1 MLRRWVV
8 GVGCVLAVLAG
19 PCQALEKG
27 DKAPALDLQ
36 TRDAQPLKLSLRG
49 ELVYLDFWAS
59 WCGPC
64 KQSFPWMNAMH
75 SRYSAQG
82 LRVFAI
88 NVDQKPADAARF
100 LAASPA
106 LFDIG
111 YDASGASPRLYA
123 VKTMPTSYLIDKNG
137 VLLWKHAGFS
147 PKDTAALELAI
158 QSALEG
164 KP

>member
-1 MLRRWVV
+1 MLHRYVLV
-8 GVGCVLAVLAG
+8 AGCVLAALAG
-19 PCQALEKG
+19 PSQALEKG
-27 DKAPALDLQ
+27 DKVPALDLL

-64 KQSFPWMNAMH
+64 KQSFPWMNAMQ
-75 SRYSAQG
+75 SRYGPQG

-88 NVDQKPADAARF
+88 NVDQKAADAARF
-100 LAASPA
+100 LATSPA

-111 YDASGASPRLYA
+111 YDAAGTSPRLFA

-147 PKDTAALELAI
+147 PKDTAALEQAI
-158 QSALEG
+158 KTALEA

>member
-75 SRYSAQG
+75 ARYSAQG

-100 LAASPA
+100 YRRWKPA
-106 LFDIG
+106 RCRVRRRVFSIALDS
-111 YDASGASPRLYA
+111 YCESRLLLNYQ
-123 VKTMPTSYLIDKNG
+123 SWKNFFHDE
-137 VLLWKHAGFS
+137 K
-147 PKDTAALELAI
+147 
-158 QSALEG
+158 
-164 KP
+164 

>member
-1 MLRRWVV
+1 MRRIALVFAA
-8 GVGCVLAVLAG
+8 CAALAG
-19 PCQALEKG
+19 PCGAVEKG
-27 DKAPALDLQ
+27 EAAPALELQ

-64 KQSFPWMNAMH
+64 KQSFPWMNEMH
-75 SRYSAQG
+75 SRYGKQG
-82 LRVFAI
+82 LRVWAI

-106 LFDIG
+106 QFDIG
-111 YDASGASPRLYA
+111 YDAAGASPRLFA
-123 VKTMPTSYLIDKNG
+123 VKTMPTSYLIDKSG
-137 VLLWKHAGFS
+137 TVLWKHAGFS
-147 PKDTAALELAI
+147 PKDTAALEQAI
-158 QSALEG
+158 QTALQG

>member
-1 MLRRWVV
+1 MRRIALFFAL
-8 GVGCVLAVLAG
+8 CATLAT
-19 PCQALEKG
+19 PCGAIEKG
-27 DKAPALDLQ
+27 EAAPPLELQ
-36 TRDAQPLKLSLRG
+36 TRDAQTQKLSLRG

-75 SRYSAQG
+75 SRYAKQG
-82 LRVFAI
+82 LRILAI
-88 NVDQKPADAARF
+88 NVDQKVADAGRF

-106 LFDIG
+106 QFDIAF
-111 YDASGASPRLYA
+111 DATGVSPRQFG
-123 VKTMPTSYLIDKNG
+123 VKTMPTSYLIDKSG
-137 VLLWKHAGFS
+137 TVLWKHAGFS
-147 PKDTAALELAI
+147 PKDTAALEQAI